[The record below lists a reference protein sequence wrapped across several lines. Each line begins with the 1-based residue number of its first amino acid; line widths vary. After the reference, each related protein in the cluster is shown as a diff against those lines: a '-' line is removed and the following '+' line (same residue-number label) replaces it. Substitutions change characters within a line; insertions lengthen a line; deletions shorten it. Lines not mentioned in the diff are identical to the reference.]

1 MIAVPA
7 ALPNNLSDQVR
18 IRRSRGGRRQPRPS
32 VAADR
37 SWGSAMVRSRPA
49 PSVCALP
56 TQRTLVAA
64 MQSQSSDPTL
74 RRGRGAEK
82 APPSPRRRAVD
93 RGAEAGESPPCAHGA
108 APQQRVEGG
117 ARASAAAM
125 RQPRP
130 ELAMR
135 ALVALPGAGVVQAGA
150 VHAADET
157 PLLPAMDVHAAAD
170 DAVREVMET
179 PRAASSQNARC
190 SPTVRNTKLDLGGA
204 QHPRSPTSA
213 GVAEARRPTV
223 RHVSDILF
231 HPTRATPGLVPQSW
245 APPDERR
252 SSTASPASGRYA
264 EFLTM
269 ARAVTPR
276 AASALRSAEPRLPHR
291 EPEVPAP
298 APTTHSQTYGGR
310 GRRHIQKARAA
321 GVVKEMPVPPSLQSG
336 SLVRGPGGWAPQR
349 NTSPAGGPSRGTS
362 PGARGVL
369 PAPLPPPTL
378 PA

>member
-1 MIAVPA
+1 
-7 ALPNNLSDQVR
+7 
-18 IRRSRGGRRQPRPS
+18 
-32 VAADR
+32 
-37 SWGSAMVRSRPA
+37 
-49 PSVCALP
+49 
-56 TQRTLVAA
+56 
-64 MQSQSSDPTL
+64 
-74 RRGRGAEK
+74 
-82 APPSPRRRAVD
+82 
-93 RGAEAGESPPCAHGA
+93 
-108 APQQRVEGG
+108 
-117 ARASAAAM
+117 
-125 RQPRP
+125 
-130 ELAMR
+130 MR

-150 VHAADET
+150 VRAADDT

-170 DAVREVMET
+170 DAVREAMEA
-179 PRAASSQNARC
+179 PRAASSQSARC
-190 SPTVRNTKLDLGGA
+190 SPTVRSTKLDLGGA

-223 RHVSDILF
+223 RHYSDILD
-231 HPTRATPGLVPQSW
+231 HPTRATPGLVPASW
-245 APPDERR
+245 TPPDERR

-276 AASALRSAEPRLPHR
+276 AASALRSARLPLHD
-291 EPEVPAP
+291 PQVPAI
-298 APTTHSQTYGGR
+298 TTHSPRQTGGR
-310 GRRHIQKARAA
+310 GPRHIQKARAA

-349 NTSPAGGPSRGTS
+349 NTSPAGQPSRAS